1 MCISLFYLD
10 PMING
15 SNFNINTS
23 ENVFKFVY
31 FSQEVEHINSCL
43 TNISNT
49 FNELKLEIDSENN
62 NREDLFQKIPEL
74 KLNLLR
80 KESNIAVF
88 GIFKS
93 GKSTLIN
100 AILDQKILPSRTNRA
115 TGVITS
121 ISYDS
126 QKYANIIFE
135 YFLGY
140 GDERIDVDKIDKYI
154 LLNTSDVIAK
164 PPENIKKVEIKLPDF
179 FLPEDCYLTDTPGLL
194 DNQYLT
200 ELSYCEI
207 EKSDLV
213 ILALRADKLLSEK
226 EREAIS
232 YVNNLLKGNIIFIIN
247 RMGVI
252 CDDDE
257 EEEEENKRQEEK
269 LLKLA
274 NKTLQDCGNSFSG
287 KPAIITTDALSIL
300 KNDTS
305 TRGIIY
311 RQGVNNLKLQL
322 TQLFNCFLTE
332 RLILLSRI
340 GVINNYLNH
349 LINYSQLQISW
360 LDIKIKNLEDLA
372 EKDWQERKVIFSQ
385 EVSNI
390 RLNLEKEKQD
400 IINKL
405 QTLISG
411 SLSKARYII
420 NSDNPEWVNT
430 VKRDWNADNKVYANR
445 ISENIKNILNNINIK
460 IPNSYQYFI
469 SNLNLEEDFGSQ
481 VSSVVGGSFM
491 LGMIRGIGNLLD
503 NNWREEHFGDV
514 KKEVTKTEQVLR
526 NNIDNYFVKL
536 EESVK
541 IYEKEYEPI
550 LEKPQELLDS
560 YSDKET
566 YLNIIS
572 QSTQFLDFMVKITQ
586 DIQDWNKQFDIVWK
600 DFAKNII
607 NSFSSEYPKKL
618 KSIKSNEDLNNYIND
633 IVKFY
638 LKLWQSEKEDQ
649 GIWLEILMREYPIM
663 GQDFVDSLN
672 QMEINI
678 PSQPV
683 FLWSKKEI
691 GAIASAVIIGII
703 ILLWGQDMSNFN
715 FDLITLRQGMISAGF
730 IYTVFSVVK
739 KIREKR
745 IEDETNNLIKKLTS
759 QIEIYHEKLGTVIKA
774 IN

>member
-1 MCISLFYLD
+1 
-10 PMING
+10 MING